1 MKMEWI
7 ARENLRFDASLGTD
21 ERDIV
26 SGFGRDLRQYQG
38 RHEVTTGASPRN
50 QDPHNCACG
59 VGRAALR

>member
-7 ARENLRFDASLGTD
+7 AREHLRFDAALGTD

-38 RHEVTTGASPRN
+38 RHEVATGAAAG
-50 QDPHNCACG
+50 DEKLHNK
-59 VGRAALR
+59 